1 MHFKAMQEA
10 PGPSVVV
17 WIDLELGPDSA
28 LVIGCVARA
37 QVAIVACLV
46 LRMVRCQRPQAYRR
60 KQTLLYDLEHR
71 LPACWCEDGMAQGD
85 SQGLIGP
92 DGAP

>member
-17 WIDLELGPDSA
+17 WIDLELGIDKGAYEPSLDSA

-37 QVAIVACLV
+37 GRHRSVPCTRDGQVPATAGL
-46 LRMVRCQRPQAYRR
+46 QA
-60 KQTLLYDLEHR
+60 
-71 LPACWCEDGMAQGD
+71 
-85 SQGLIGP
+85 
-92 DGAP
+92 